1 MVHVTWINL
10 NDASCP
16 FWPDGSRW
24 VYDSVK
30 LLNRI
35 MSQKDKGQ
43 FSLQNWTK
51 VFFLMFYVTSEGF
64 YMLLKSEITGL
75 CFHFKYQK
83 LFREFLEKI
92 VQVFNA
98 HHNCDPLLA
107 GCHPNGSYQHCG
119 DLSKKGKAVSSILR
133 NWKTSA
139 TELYS
144 VGGFME
150 ANILQKT

>member
-1 MVHVTWINL
+1 
-10 NDASCP
+10 
-16 FWPDGSRW
+16 
-24 VYDSVK
+24 
-30 LLNRI
+30 
-35 MSQKDKGQ
+35 
-43 FSLQNWTK
+43 
-51 VFFLMFYVTSEGF
+51 MFYVTSEGF
-64 YMLLKSEITGL
+64 YMLLKPGITGL

-119 DLSKKGKAVSSILR
+119 DLSKQGKAVSSILR